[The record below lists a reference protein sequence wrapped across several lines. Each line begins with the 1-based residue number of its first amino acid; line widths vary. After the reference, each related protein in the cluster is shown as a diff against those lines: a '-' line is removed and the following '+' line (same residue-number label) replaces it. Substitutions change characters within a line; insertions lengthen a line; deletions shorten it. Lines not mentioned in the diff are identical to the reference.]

1 MELFITLGIAALLG
15 LIPANIAKKKG
26 HSFGLWWFY
35 GWMLFIV
42 AIIHVFFIED
52 YNAPKQQSASGYPA
66 SGVGTADEIR
76 KYRELADQGAI
87 TEEEFQEK
95 KRQLLQVS
103 GGAAGPSSGPDY
115 SGTRS
120 AVNDPVPSTATPAAA
135 VAQSVHPIIYCTGG
149 QYVSRKIPLTKSSVI
164 VGRQPD
170 CGIRFEDGTPG
181 ISGRHCVVGWD
192 SARAEFIVRDLGS
205 KYGTFLK
212 GGRRLPANQPC
223 RIQVGEVL
231 TLGDPSNT
239 LQLETE

>member
-1 MELFITLGIAALLG
+1 MEIIVSLGIAALLG

-66 SGVGTADEIR
+66 SGVGAADEIR

-103 GGAAGPSSGPDY
+103 GGTASPSSGPDY

-120 AVNDPVPSTATPAAA
+120 AVNDPVPSTASPAA
-135 VAQSVHPIIYCTGG
+135 SM
-149 QYVSRKIPLTKSSVI
+149 
-164 VGRQPD
+164 
-170 CGIRFEDGTPG
+170 
-181 ISGRHCVVGWD
+181 
-192 SARAEFIVRDLGS
+192 
-205 KYGTFLK
+205 
-212 GGRRLPANQPC
+212 
-223 RIQVGEVL
+223 
-231 TLGDPSNT
+231 
-239 LQLETE
+239 